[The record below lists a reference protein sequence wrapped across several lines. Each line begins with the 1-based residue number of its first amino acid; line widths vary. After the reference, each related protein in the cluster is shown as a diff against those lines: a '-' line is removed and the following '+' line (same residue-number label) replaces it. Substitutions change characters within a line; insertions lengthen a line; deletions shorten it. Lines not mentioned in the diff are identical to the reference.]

1 MDTQSGTTMLNEENR
16 PSQQDTLKKTLSELL
31 EERSENLK
39 DIDMAMADEDW
50 IPLEARR
57 PNA

>member
-1 MDTQSGTTMLNEENR
+1 MLNEENR